1 MRILES
7 YYKRR
12 RMAKTTPWN
21 KIKKEYLDGVAPKE
35 LAEKYEVDINKL
47 YNKIDND
54 AWAKEKT
61 EINGNIRN
69 DVQEKIKE
77 LTNLALD
84 TLKNVINDPEAK
96 HTDKVSASKALLD
109 VSGLKSVKQEVS
121 GIQGTRVVINREAV
135 LVESNN

>member
-1 MRILES
+1 
-7 YYKRR
+7 
-12 RMAKTTPWN
+12 MAKTTPWN
-21 KIKKEYLDGVAPKE
+21 KIKKEYLDGVTPKE
-35 LAEKYEVDINKL
+35 LAIKYKIPAKSIHEKSS
-47 YNKIDND
+47 
-54 AWAKEKT
+54 KENWTGEKAS
-61 EINGNIRN
+61 ISKNLQV

-121 GIQGTRVVINREAV
+121 GIQGTSVVINREAV

>member
-1 MRILES
+1 
-7 YYKRR
+7 
-12 RMAKTTPWN
+12 MAKTTPWN
-21 KIKKEYLDGVAPKE
+21 KIKKEYLDGVPVKE
-35 LAEKYEVDINKL
+35 LAIKY
-47 YNKIDND
+47 KIKARSISDKAYEED
-54 AWAKEKT
+54 WKEEKT
-61 EINGNIRN
+61 RIAENIRD

-121 GIQGTRVVINREAV
+121 GIQGTSVVINREAV

>member
-1 MRILES
+1 
-7 YYKRR
+7 
-12 RMAKTTPWN
+12 MAKTTPWN
-21 KIKKEYLDGVAPKE
+21 KIKKEYLDGVTPKE

-121 GIQGTRVVINREAV
+121 GIQGTSVVINREAV

>member
-1 MRILES
+1 
-7 YYKRR
+7 
-12 RMAKTTPWN
+12 MAKTTPWN

-35 LAEKYEVDINKL
+35 LAIKYKIPAKSIHEKSS
-47 YNKIDND
+47 
-54 AWAKEKT
+54 KENWT
-61 EINGNIRN
+61 EEKASISKNLQV

-121 GIQGTRVVINREAV
+121 GIQGTSVVINREAV

>member
-1 MRILES
+1 
-7 YYKRR
+7 
-12 RMAKTTPWN
+12 MAKTTPWN
-21 KIKKEYLDGVAPKE
+21 KIKKEYLDGATPKE
-35 LAEKYEVDINKL
+35 IAEKHKIDINKL
-47 YNKIDND
+47 YKKIEND
-54 AWAKEKT
+54 KWASELR
-61 EINGNIRN
+61 EIKGKIGN

-109 VSGLKSVKQEVS
+109 VSGLKAQKIEAS
-121 GIQGTRVVINREAV
+121 GIQGTSVVINREAV

>member
-1 MRILES
+1 
-7 YYKRR
+7 
-12 RMAKTTPWN
+12 MAKTTPWN

-35 LAEKYEVDINKL
+35 LAIKYKIPAKSIHEKSS
-47 YNKIDND
+47 
-54 AWAKEKT
+54 KENWT
-61 EINGNIRN
+61 EEKASISKNLQV

-109 VSGLKSVKQEVS
+109 VSGLKAQKIEAS
-121 GIQGTRVVINREAV
+121 GIQGTSVVINREAV

>member
-1 MRILES
+1 
-7 YYKRR
+7 
-12 RMAKTTPWN
+12 MAKTTPWN
-21 KIKKEYLDGVAPKE
+21 KIKKEYLDGVPVKE
-35 LAEKYEVDINKL
+35 LAIKY
-47 YNKIDND
+47 KIKARSISDNAYEED
-54 AWAKEKT
+54 WKEEKT
-61 EINGNIRN
+61 RIAENIRD
-69 DVQEKIKE
+69 DVQSRIKE

-121 GIQGTRVVINREAV
+121 GIQGTSVVINREAV

>member
-1 MRILES
+1 
-7 YYKRR
+7 
-12 RMAKTTPWN
+12 MAKTTPWN

-35 LAEKYEVDINKL
+35 LAVKYKIPAKSIHEKSS
-47 YNKIDND
+47 
-54 AWAKEKT
+54 KENWIEEKAS
-61 EINGNIRN
+61 ISKNLQV

-109 VSGLKSVKQEVS
+109 VSGLKSVKQEVT
-121 GIQGTRVVINREAV
+121 GIQGTSVVINREAV

>member
-1 MRILES
+1 
-7 YYKRR
+7 
-12 RMAKTTPWN
+12 MAKTTPWN
-21 KIKKEYLDGVAPKE
+21 KIKKEYLDGVPVKE
-35 LAEKYEVDINKL
+35 LAIKY
-47 YNKIDND
+47 KIKARSISDKAYEED
-54 AWAKEKT
+54 WKEEKT
-61 EINGNIRN
+61 RIAENIRD
-69 DVQEKIKE
+69 DVQSRIKE

-121 GIQGTRVVINREAV
+121 GIQGTSVVINREAV

>member
-1 MRILES
+1 
-7 YYKRR
+7 
-12 RMAKTTPWN
+12 MAKTTPWN

-35 LAEKYEVDINKL
+35 LAIKYKIPAKSIHEKSS
-47 YNKIDND
+47 
-54 AWAKEKT
+54 KENWT
-61 EINGNIRN
+61 EEKASISKNLQV

-121 GIQGTRVVINREAV
+121 GISPTSVIINREAV
-135 LVESNN
+135 LVESDN

>member
-1 MRILES
+1 
-7 YYKRR
+7 
-12 RMAKTTPWN
+12 MAKTTPWN

-35 LAEKYEVDINKL
+35 LAVKYKIPAKSIHEKSS
-47 YNKIDND
+47 
-54 AWAKEKT
+54 KENWT
-61 EINGNIRN
+61 EEKASISKNLQV

-121 GIQGTRVVINREAV
+121 GIQGTSVVINREAV
-135 LVESNN
+135 LVEPNN